1 MIAGVGPGLG
11 ASLARRFAKEGCRVA
26 LLARS
31 GEVIEALSAELRRNG
46 AQAAAVRTDLT
57 EESQVRRAFEAV
69 RSQLGPVD
77 ILVNH
82 ASGAGPSNRGALD
95 TSPADFER
103 AWRGSAWGALL
114 CCQQAFPDMLKR
126 GGGTILFTGAT
137 SSVRGSALAFSSAKF
152 AVRGLA
158 QALAREWWPRGIHVA
173 HVVIDGIIGSAGLP
187 GAGDEPLLD
196 PDAIAATYWSLV
208 TQDKSAWSLEV
219 DVRPS
224 REAFF
229 E

>member
-1 MIAGVGPGLG
+1 M
-11 ASLARRFAKEGCRVA
+11 
-26 LLARS
+26 
-31 GEVIEALSAELRRNG
+31 
-46 AQAAAVRTDLT
+46 
-57 EESQVRRAFEAV
+57 
-69 RSQLGPVD
+69 
-77 ILVNH
+77 
-82 ASGAGPSNRGALD
+82 
-95 TSPADFER
+95 
-103 AWRGSAWGALL
+103 
-114 CCQQAFPDMLKR
+114 
-126 GGGTILFTGAT
+126 
-137 SSVRGSALAFSSAKF
+137 RGSALAFSSAKF

>member
-11 ASLARRFAKEGCRVA
+11 ASLARKFAKEGCRVA

-82 ASGAGPSNRGALD
+82 ASGAGP
-95 TSPADFER
+95 
-103 AWRGSAWGALL
+103 
-114 CCQQAFPDMLKR
+114 
-126 GGGTILFTGAT
+126 
-137 SSVRGSALAFSSAKF
+137 
-152 AVRGLA
+152 
-158 QALAREWWPRGIHVA
+158 
-173 HVVIDGIIGSAGLP
+173 
-187 GAGDEPLLD
+187 
-196 PDAIAATYWSLV
+196 
-208 TQDKSAWSLEV
+208 
-219 DVRPS
+219 
-224 REAFF
+224 
-229 E
+229 